1 MRAKLPRRRAAK
13 SSNARGQVP
22 VLDWQEFLFVAQ
34 VAGAAIQGR
43 MANVSYA
50 DAPEK
55 RVANVILD
63 QCDGNEEKASAML
76 QRFVALQPMMLSER
90 IADYKRDE
98 NSEGAIY
105 HNAVFIA
112 GATAPLKNGTMTF
125 DPDVFFNHV
134 RYISTQLTEDGS
146 TRY

>member
-1 MRAKLPRRRAAK
+1 MRAKLPRRRATK

-22 VLDWQEFLFVAQ
+22 VLDWQEFLFIAQ
-34 VAGAAIQGR
+34 VASAAIQGR

-63 QCDGNEEKASAML
+63 QCGGNAEKASAML
-76 QRFVALQPMMLSER
+76 QRFVALQPMMLSDR
-90 IADYKRDE
+90 ITAYKRDE
-98 NSEGAIY
+98 SSHGAIY

-112 GATAPLKNGTMTF
+112 GATAPLKTGSMSF
-125 DPDVFFNHV
+125 DADVFFNHV
-134 RYISTQLTEDGS
+134 RYIRTQLADDNTAAD
-146 TRY
+146 